1 MTFRLIPVLAVAGAA
16 VAVAGCGND
25 VPSNSVAKVGD
36 STITKKEFDRWLTNA
51 ASGQAQGGQAARP
64 DPPDFKKCVAG
75 LQKQPAP
82 QGAGKPS
89 AAQLKKQCRQQ
100 YDQLKNEVMQF
111 LIQAEWV
118 QQEAADRDVKVTDA
132 EVKKSFDDQKK
143 QAFPKDAD
151 YQKFLKD
158 SGMSEQDILFRVKLD
173 QLQTKLTQKVTKDKV
188 KISDQDISEYYAK
201 NKKRFAQ
208 PERRDL
214 NVVLTKTA
222 AKARQAKGEL
232 DDGKSFKA
240 VAKSHSIDEAS
251 KAQGGK
257 LPDVSKGQQEK
268 ALDQAVF
275 KAETGE
281 VSGPVKTQFGYYVFE
296 VSKVKKASQQSL
308 EQAKETVRNLLR
320 SQREQKALDAFVKDF
335 REKYK
340 SETKCAK
347 DFRVAECEN
356 APKDKQDTGP
366 ASGGA
371 PGGAT
376 PGAPQGTPA
385 PQGAAPQGGAPPQG
399 GAAPPQGG
407 AAPPQG
413 APTPTPAP
421 QAPAAP

>member
-1 MTFRLIPVLAVAGAA
+1 
-16 VAVAGCGND
+16 
-25 VPSNSVAKVGD
+25 
-36 STITKKEFDRWLTNA
+36 
-51 ASGQAQGGQAARP
+51 
-64 DPPDFKKCVAG
+64 
-75 LQKQPAP
+75 
-82 QGAGKPS
+82 
-89 AAQLKKQCRQQ
+89 
-100 YDQLKNEVMQF
+100 MQF

-118 QQEAADRDVKVTDA
+118 QQEAEERDVKVTDA

-151 YQKFLKD
+151 YKKFLKD
-158 SGMSEQDILFRVKLD
+158 SGMSENDILFRVKLD
-173 QLQTKLTQKVTKDKV
+173 TLQTKLTQQVTKDKV
-188 KISDQDISEYYAK
+188 KISDSDITEYYEK

-222 AKARQAKGEL
+222 AKANEAKEEL
-232 DDGKSFKA
+232 DDGKSFKT
-240 VAKSHSIDEAS
+240 VAKEFSIDEAS

-268 ALDQAVF
+268 ALDAAVF
-275 KAETGE
+275 KAKKGE
-281 VSGPVKTQFGYYVFE
+281 ISDPVKTQFGFYVFE
-296 VSKVKKASQQSL
+296 VAKIKPKSQQSL
-308 EQAKETVRNLLR
+308 EQAKETIRNLLR

-340 SETKCAK
+340 SETKCAN
-347 DFRVAECEN
+347 DFRVAECDN
-356 APKDKQDTGP
+356 APKEQQDTGP

-385 PQGAAPQGGAPPQG
+385 PQGAPPQTG
-399 GAAPPQGG
+399 
-407 AAPPQG
+407 APPQG
-413 APTPTPAP
+413 APQGAPPQGPPQGAPPTPAP